1 MREKSGGDEYV
12 LSVPEDTSLYF
23 LSGTHSPTGVF
34 AFTPGMI
41 APGRMTEEL
50 LRDIATKNVR
60 YLIWSNRIF
69 WEYGVPSFGTDFDQ
83 TFGTYLTTH
92 YHRVR
97 PLLPGPVKLGEWNAY
112 IWERNAKSA
121 ARQSPPGMGKAQP
134 ATANQKSSNHQFL
147 RFTG

>member
-41 APGRMTEEL
+41 APGRMTEL

-69 WEYGVPSFGTDFDQ
+69 WEYGVPRFGTDFDQ

-121 ARQSPPGMGKAQP
+121 ARQSPLGMGKAQP
-134 ATANQKSSNHQFL
+134 ATPNQRSSNHQFL

>member
-12 LSVPEDTSLYF
+12 LSVPADTSLYF
-23 LSGTHSPTGVF
+23 LSGTHSSTRVF

-41 APGRMTEEL
+41 APGRMTEL

-69 WEYGVPSFGTDFDQ
+69 WEYGVPRFGTDFGQ

-97 PLLPGPVKLGEWNAY
+97 PLLPGPVKLENGTHTSGSATRSLLPGNRHRAWGKRSRY
-112 IWERNAKSA
+112 RKSEI
-121 ARQSPPGMGKAQP
+121 K
-134 ATANQKSSNHQFL
+134 
-147 RFTG
+147 